1 MGWWIALGIFVGLLI
16 LPLGVS
22 VFYDAAG
29 VRLRIVA
36 GFIRFTIFPK
46 KKKEKKP
53 KKEKPPKKKK
63 EEPKPEETQQESPK
77 SKKKS
82 QKEKDNTKKK
92 KPKAE
97 TPGGSMLDFIPL
109 VKIALK
115 CVGDLFTKTLHIDVL
130 YLKLTMA
137 GGDPCDLAVN
147 YGKAWA
153 ALGNLWPKIDD
164 LLTIKKRDIQIQC
177 DFEGEETVVNARV
190 DLTITLARVLGL
202 LICYGARMAWG
213 FLKILNKR
221 KEAAEAEKKRREK
234 IINTRYSTKAVQ
246 DNES

>member
-1 MGWWIALGIFVGLLI
+1 MGWWIALGILMGILI

-29 VRLRIVA
+29 VRVRAIA
-36 GFIRFTIFPK
+36 GLIRFTVFPM

-53 KKEKPPKKKK
+53 EKEKAPEQKKEEVKQKKSEKSSPKTEKAPPVKKK
-63 EEPKPEETQQESPK
+63 EQPK
-77 SKKKS
+77 
-82 QKEKDNTKKK
+82 KE
-92 KPKAE
+92 A
-97 TPGGSMLDFIPL
+97 PGGSLLDFLPL
-109 VKIALK
+109 AKLALK
-115 CVGDLFTKTLHIDVL
+115 MVGELFGKTLHIDVL
-130 YLKLTMA
+130 YVKLTMA